1 MTASR
6 PSPFF
11 IVKSAMSNQHDQEA
25 IYMHREETM
34 PTRNTR
40 PRNAEETRAALLA
53 AARLRFARDGYE
65 ATNLRD
71 IAADV
76 GVNVALIPRYFVS
89 KEGLFQAVV
98 AFDRSR
104 LVQAMQGPPE
114 QLAERLLKNALVDPA
129 GSDHDLFVTLLLS
142 SDYPPAAEYMRALL
156 DLLSADLATQTTA
169 PDANLRADLAVA
181 LITGIV
187 VLRRLVGKTPLSEA
201 TMEMLLPSFQNV
213 LSVLLPDAE
222 TRDLSNK

>member
-1 MTASR
+1 
-6 PSPFF
+6 
-11 IVKSAMSNQHDQEA
+11 
-25 IYMHREETM
+25 MHREETM
-34 PTRNTR
+34 SMKNAR

-71 IAADV
+71 IAADA
-76 GVNVALIPRYFVS
+76 GVNVALIPRYFGS

-114 QLAERLLKNALVDPA
+114 QLAERLLKQALVDPA
-129 GSDHDLFVTLLLS
+129 GREHDLFVTLLRS
-142 SDYPPAAEYMRALL
+142 SNHPAAAEYMRTLL
-156 DLLSADLATQTTA
+156 DLLSADLAAQTTA
-169 PDANLRADLAVA
+169 PDADLRADLVVA

-187 VLRRLVGKTPLSEA
+187 VLRRLVGKMPISEA
-201 TMEMLLPSFQNV
+201 MVETLLPSFQHV
-213 LSVLLPDAE
+213 LSALLPG
-222 TRDLSNK
+222 TGTKKHPQQVNNC

>member
-1 MTASR
+1 M
-6 PSPFF
+6 F
-11 IVKSAMSNQHDQEA
+11 NQHNQEVLC
-25 IYMHREETM
+25 MHQEETT
-34 PTRNTR
+34 PTKNTR
-40 PRNAEETRAALLA
+40 SRNAEETRAALLA

-76 GVNVALIPRYFVS
+76 EVNVALIPRYFGS
-89 KEGLFQAVV
+89 KEGLFHAAV

-104 LVQAMQGPPE
+104 LVQVMQGPPE
-114 QLAERLLKNALVDPA
+114 HLAERLLKNALVDPA

-142 SDYPPAAEYMRALL
+142 SDYPPAAEYMRSLL

-169 PDANLRADLAVA
+169 PDAELRADLVVA

-201 TMEMLLPSFQNV
+201 TADTLLPSFQRV
-213 LSVLLPDAE
+213 ISALLLETDAS
-222 TRDLSNK
+222 DLPNNK